1 MKHRQWH
8 LMEAI
13 AFFQSQG
20 APHDQQ
26 ALVELLQEV
35 QQHKG
40 GVIPQKSME
49 KIAHAYDIK
58 KSFLRQVVRN
68 TAGLR
73 LAEDMPLL
81 EVCGKKSSRKHGGDA
96 LILFIEQ
103 TYAVTDGGF
112 SELGGFRYAICDHLH
127 GKGAVICWN
136 GVVYCHATPEL
147 IQALVQGTP
156 VGTAQP

>member
-20 APHDQQ
+20 APADMD

-58 KSFLRQVVRN
+58 KSFLRQVVRS
-68 TAGLR
+68 TAELR
-73 LAEDMPLL
+73 LAEDTHLL
-81 EVCGKKSSRKHGGDA
+81 EICGKKSSRKHGAED
-96 LILFIEQ
+96 LIAFVEQ
-103 TYAVTDGGF
+103 TYAVTDGSF
-112 SELGGFRYAICDHLH
+112 SEIGDFRYTICDHLH
-127 GKGAVICWN
+127 GKGVVIRWD
-136 GVVYCHATPEL
+136 GVTYCHATPEL
-147 IQALVQGTP
+147 VRMLVQGEP
-156 VGTAQP
+156 VGVADM